1 MRLSIG
7 ILALLLSFVTFSSQ
21 AQTTKTDLVPWSA
34 KHRLTVNDF
43 GVKLKKGKTG
53 KAEFQLA
60 TETRTNIYT
69 HQKRI
74 VVRNNMVRSASSIN
88 PSQHLPEQLRFQQ
101 TLFDIMEI
109 YARQLRQATATPA
122 AATSTQKSSSPE
134 ERIVAAAAKRRQ
146 RYGVETQ
153 YGTLASKQATW
164 EKQVKQELAALQSFA
179 MPE

>member
-1 MRLSIG
+1 MRLFLSTLI
-7 ILALLLSFVTFSSQ
+7 LLLSCLVFPSQ
-21 AQTTKTDLVPWSA
+21 AQTATADLVPWNA

-43 GVKLKKGKTG
+43 GVKLKKGKSG

-74 VVRNNMVRSASSIN
+74 IVRNNMVRSASSIN
-88 PSQHLPEQLRFQQ
+88 PSQHVQEQLRFQQ

-109 YARQLRQATATPA
+109 YARQLRQATATA
-122 AATSTQKSSSPE
+122 AAASTTKKSPSAE

-153 YGTLASKQATW
+153 YGTLAAKQATW
-164 EKQVKQELAALQSFA
+164 EKTIKQELAALQSFA
-179 MPE
+179 VPE

>member
-1 MRLSIG
+1 MRILVS
-7 ILALLLSFVTFSSQ
+7 ILALLFSFVPFSTK
-21 AQTTKTDLVPWSA
+21 AQTAAADLVPWSA

-43 GVKLKKGKTG
+43 GVKLKKGRTG

-60 TETRTNIYT
+60 TETRTNLYT

-109 YARQLRQATATPA
+109 YARQLRQATATPT
-122 AATSTQKSSSPE
+122 AATTTKKSPSPE

-146 RYGVETQ
+146 RYGVDTQ
-153 YGTLASKQATW
+153 YGTVAAKQATW
-164 EKQVKQELAALQSFA
+164 EKTIKQELAALQSFA
-179 MPE
+179 VPE

>member
-1 MRLSIG
+1 MRVLLSTFVF
-7 ILALLLSFVTFSSQ
+7 LLLFVFSLSR
-21 AQTTKTDLVPWSA
+21 AQTTTADLVPWSA

-43 GVKLKKGKTG
+43 GVKLKKGNAG

-74 VVRNNMVRSASSIN
+74 IVRNNLVRSASSIN

-109 YARQLRQATATPA
+109 YARQLRQATANPA
-122 AATSTQKSSSPE
+122 TASKSPGVE
-134 ERIVAAAAKRRQ
+134 EHIVAAAAKRRQ
-146 RYGVETQ
+146 RYGVETK
-153 YGTLASKQATW
+153 YGTLASKQAQW
-164 EKQVKQELAALQSFA
+164 EKTVKQELAALQSFA
-179 MPE
+179 VPE